1 MSDNKKKNLS
11 DYNIHSIPDASDMSF
26 VILVSEWND
35 EITFALRDGAIKT
48 LQKHGVIEENIV
60 VDYVPGSFELPF
72 AAKYAAER
80 LFCDAVICLGCVI
93 QGETRHFEFINNA
106 VANGITNVGLQTDI
120 PVIFGVLTPDTW
132 EQAKARAG
140 GVHGNKGDEAAITAI
155 KMVALKDSIMTREEE
170 IYDEAY
176 PFSDEFDDDGPFDDD
191 APFDYDDDD
200 DDFEDDSNDF
210 SKLN

>member
-1 MSDNKKKNLS
+1 MKMSDNKKKNLS
-11 DYNIHSIPDASDMSF
+11 DYNINSIPDASAMSF

-35 EITFALRDGAIKT
+35 EITFALRDGAIET
-48 LQKHGVIEENIV
+48 LKKHGAHDENIT
-60 VDYVPGSFELPF
+60 VDYVPGSFELPL

-106 VANGITNVGLQTDI
+106 VANGITNVGLDTDV
-120 PVIFGVLTPDTW
+120 PVIFGVLTPDNW
-132 EQAKARAG
+132 EQAKDRAG
-140 GVHGNKGDEAAITAI
+140 GVHGNKGDEAAISAI

-170 IYDEAY
+170 LYDESY
-176 PFSDEFDDDGPFDDD
+176 SFSDDFDDDG
-191 APFDYDDDD
+191 PFDYDDDD
-200 DDFEDDSNDF
+200 DDEFDDDSNDF